1 MEPTLPITSEQMQ
14 ALKTA
19 FPDLTP
25 DEAALAL
32 LRAELER
39 RCRLQLKRGVLVRL
53 QSLKRGQA

>member
-1 MEPTLPITSEQMQ
+1 MEQTLPITSEQMQ

-32 LRAELER
+32 LRSELER

-53 QSLKRGQA
+53 QALKRGQA